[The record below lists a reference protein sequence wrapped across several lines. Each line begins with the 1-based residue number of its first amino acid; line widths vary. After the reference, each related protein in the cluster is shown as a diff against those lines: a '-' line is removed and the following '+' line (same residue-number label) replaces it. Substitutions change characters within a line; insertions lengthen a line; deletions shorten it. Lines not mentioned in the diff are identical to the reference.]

1 MAIYIGTKKSTF
13 RDLMIIVWIHLLLL
27 PMSLNELL
35 ADDRSD
41 FLSQYCFEC
50 HTGDSPAA
58 SLHLETLAFDLK
70 QPENYE
76 KWLRIYDRVVTGE
89 MPPQSDGKA
98 AKHPYLLSLS
108 TNLRAMHQSQKG
120 TVFRRLNRLEYQN
133 TINDLLGTHLKLAEG
148 LPEDTELNEFNNIGE
163 ALGISMVQM
172 QQYIDCA
179 TLALEEVD
187 RQASRELEPTKMV
200 ASYADTQ
207 NAEQWLGKIWLK
219 RDDGAVVFFKNYGY
233 PTGMLR
239 EAATQKDGYYKVRV
253 RGYAYQSDQP
263 ITFSIGATT
272 FARGLEQPTFGFY
285 SMPPGDP
292 TTIEVTAW
300 IPARYMI
307 ELTVYGITDRFALK
321 STPVAEYK
329 GAGLAI
335 LDIELEGPL
344 PVATNRNVR
353 AELYAGLQR
362 EEIAPRNP
370 RERNR
375 IDYLPKFDLKLSEG
389 REELRVTLQ
398 RLAEQAY
405 RRPVTAEEIV
415 PYVELFEQE
424 LSKQATED
432 EALRTAMVAILCSP
446 DFLYLRE
453 KGPQLNDFEVAT
465 RLSYFLQRTAPDS
478 TLIALAQAGKLHTD
492 QILTSQVDRL
502 IEDPKFARF
511 IADFSHSWLQL
522 ADINF
527 TNPDGKLYPEYDAY
541 LQWSFL
547 AETQAYLRYLIE
559 ANRDVSEMVE
569 SRYAMLNERLAEH
582 YSLDGIEGPEI
593 RKVDLPTDS
602 VRGGLLSQGAI
613 LKVSANGTNTSP
625 VVRGAWVTE
634 RIMGLA
640 VPPPPPGI
648 PGVEPD
654 IRGAST
660 LRELLDKHRS
670 LDSCNGC
677 HRILD
682 PPGFALEGFDPIG
695 GWRDQFRTTGL
706 GERVVKEILGR
717 KVQYKLGPPVD
728 SSGVL
733 SSGERFANYVEFRRL
748 LAENR
753 KQLARAL
760 TTKLL
765 TFATGREMGF
775 SDRETI
781 DKIAAESIESG
792 KGIRDMLKLVVSSD
806 IFLSK

>member
-1 MAIYIGTKKSTF
+1 
-13 RDLMIIVWIHLLLL
+13 
-27 PMSLNELL
+27 
-35 ADDRSD
+35 
-41 FLSQYCFEC
+41 
-50 HTGDSPAA
+50 
-58 SLHLETLAFDLK
+58 
-70 QPENYE
+70 
-76 KWLRIYDRVVTGE
+76 
-89 MPPQSDGKA
+89 
-98 AKHPYLLSLS
+98 
-108 TNLRAMHQSQKG
+108 
-120 TVFRRLNRLEYQN
+120 
-133 TINDLLGTHLKLAEG
+133 
-148 LPEDTELNEFNNIGE
+148 
-163 ALGISMVQM
+163 
-172 QQYIDCA
+172 
-179 TLALEEVD
+179 
-187 RQASRELEPTKMV
+187 
-200 ASYADTQ
+200 
-207 NAEQWLGKIWLK
+207 
-219 RDDGAVVFFKNYGY
+219 
-233 PTGMLR
+233 
-239 EAATQKDGYYKVRV
+239 V

-375 IDYLPKFDLKLSEG
+375 IDFLPKFDLKLSEG

-695 GWRDQFRTTGL
+695 GWRDQFRTTDL

-733 SSGERFANYVEFRRL
+733 SSGVRFANYVEFRRL